1 MKLEARAKSLSFN
14 NQLDRPARK
23 RRISAAVAAAV
34 VVRGGAA
41 AGAAA
46 ADPAGLLLEL
56 LVELLERVGAGD
68 LLELRAETLDLGPE
82 LDLELGVLRL
92 VGREVLLGLSA

>member
-23 RRISAAVAAAV
+23 RRISAALAAAV

-41 AGAAA
+41 AAAA

>member
-1 MKLEARAKSLSFN
+1 MKLEARAKSLTFN

-23 RRISAAVAAAV
+23 RRISAALAAAV

-41 AGAAA
+41 AAAA

-68 LLELRAETLDLGPE
+68 LLELRAETLDLGAE